1 MAVATNTLKPQLL
14 KLKKGEYVFEEGDE
28 AIFAYV
34 LTEGEIEIVQT
45 TKGEQHVLGKVEK
58 GTVFGEMAIIDGF
71 PRSASARAAVDCKVQ
86 EVGHK
91 EFLNYISKK
100 PDAAFSIMTRLS
112 GFVRSADKQTS
123 KSLLFASKTET
134 NDEENDQKNDQTDIV
149 AVHNF
154 EDTESI
160 YSRPPSKPVIITAA
174 SLLIFTVCMVLWSS
188 FSFVDKTVSARGKF
202 TNTAPNIEIQSTGS
216 SIIEEL
222 NLERGQFI
230 NKGETVA
237 ILDGTVVNANLKITR
252 DKIYAVK
259 NKILRLELQK
269 KSILNKS
276 LNKDSSGQLD
286 LINEEI
292 LNRHF
297 DEFMIKM
304 KTFSSDL
311 LRLETEIVSMSA
323 DKELIRD
330 QLDIKIKIE
339 EGKKKLFEKNVGS
352 LMDTLSSTD
361 QRISVKRQL
370 LSTTGSIEKLKS
382 QKTSIVD
389 QRSSYLTGELVGIAQ
404 ELSSFNDQLLQL
416 NEELIKNELERSN
429 LFVKSPVDG
438 VVLNL
443 PTVTVGS
450 LINKGD
456 PIVTLVRSGLPL
468 VLEIDVDPKDASD
481 LYNGNPV
488 SVKID
493 ALPFQ
498 QFGDLAGTLIYISDD
513 TVEES
518 LQGESGAYYRGSR
531 VNVKDSELM
540 GLPEEFD
547 LTPGM
552 LATADLKVG
561 KRRLITYF
569 TNPILRSLS
578 SAMREPD

>member
-1 MAVATNTLKPQLL
+1 V
-14 KLKKGEYVFEEGDE
+14 LKKGDSVFEEGDE
-28 AIFAYV
+28 AVFAYV
-34 LTEGEIEIVQT
+34 LTEGVIEIVAT
-45 TKGEQHVLGKVEK
+45 SKGEQQVLAKLEK
-58 GTVFGEMAIIDGF
+58 GTIFGEMAIIDGF
-71 PRSASARAAVDCKVQ
+71 PRSASARAAGDCKVQ

-100 PDAAFSIMTRLS
+100 PDSAFSIMTRLS
-112 GFVRSADKQTS
+112 GFVRSADKQAS

-160 YSRPPSKPVIITAA
+160 YARPPSKPVIITAA
-174 SLLIFTVCMVLWSS
+174 SLLIFTLCMVLWAS

-230 NKGETVA
+230 NKGQTVA

-252 DKIYAVK
+252 DKISAVK

-269 KSILNKS
+269 KSILNRS
-276 LNKDSSGQLD
+276 LIKDLSGQLD
-286 LINEEI
+286 PINEEI
-292 LNRHF
+292 LNKNF

-518 LQGESGAYYRGSR
+518 LQGESGAYYRGR
-531 VNVKDSELM
+531 VNVEDSELM

-552 LATADLKVG
+552 LASADLKVG

-569 TNPILRSLS
+569 TNPILKSLS

>member
-14 KLKKGEYVFEEGDE
+14 VLKKGDFVFEEGDE

-34 LTEGEIEIVQT
+34 LTEGVIEIVQT
-45 TKGEQHVLGKVEK
+45 TKGEQRVLGKVEK

-71 PRSASARAAVDCKVQ
+71 PRSASARAAADCKVQ

-91 EFLNYISKK
+91 EFINYISKK

-112 GFVRSADKQTS
+112 GFVRSADKQAS

-134 NDEENDQKNDQTDIV
+134 NEEEKDQKNDQTDIV

-174 SLLIFTVCMVLWSS
+174 SLLIFTLCMVLWSS

-292 LNRHF
+292 LNKHF

-389 QRSSYLTGELVGIAQ
+389 QRSSYLTGELAGIAQ

-429 LFVKSPVDG
+429 LFVKSPVEG

-443 PTVTVGS
+443 PTVTIGS

-518 LQGESGAYYRGSR
+518 LQGESGAYYRGR
-531 VNVKDSELM
+531 VNVEDSELM

-569 TNPILRSLS
+569 TNPILKSLS

>member
-14 KLKKGEYVFEEGDE
+14 VLKKGDFVFEEGDE

-34 LTEGEIEIVQT
+34 LTEGVIEIVQT
-45 TKGEQHVLGKVEK
+45 TKGEQQVLGKVEK

-71 PRSASARAAVDCKVQ
+71 PRSASARAAADCKVQ

-112 GFVRSADKQTS
+112 GFVRSADKQAS

-134 NDEENDQKNDQTDIV
+134 NEEEKDQKNDQTDIV

-174 SLLIFTVCMVLWSS
+174 SLLIFTLCMVLWSS

-292 LNRHF
+292 LNKHF

-429 LFVKSPVDG
+429 LFVKSPVEG

-443 PTVTVGS
+443 PTVTIGS

-513 TVEES
+513 TVQES
-518 LQGESGAYYRGSR
+518 LQGESGAFYRGR
-531 VNVKDSELM
+531 VNVEDSEIM

-569 TNPILRSLS
+569 TNPILKSLS

>member
-14 KLKKGEYVFEEGDE
+14 VLKKGDFVFEEGDE

-34 LTEGEIEIVQT
+34 LTEGVIEIVQT
-45 TKGEQHVLGKVEK
+45 TKGEQRVLGKVEK

-71 PRSASARAAVDCKVQ
+71 PRSASARAAADCKVQ

-91 EFLNYISKK
+91 EFINYISKK

-112 GFVRSADKQTS
+112 GFVRSADKQAS

-160 YSRPPSKPVIITAA
+160 YSRPPSKPVIITA
-174 SLLIFTVCMVLWSS
+174 SGLLIFTLCMVLWSS

-237 ILDGTVVNANLKITR
+237 KLDGTVVNANLKITR
-252 DKIYAVK
+252 DKIFAVK

-292 LNRHF
+292 LNKHF

-311 LRLETEIVSMSA
+311 LLLETEIVSMSA

-429 LFVKSPVDG
+429 LFVKSPVEG

-518 LQGESGAYYRGSR
+518 LQGESGAYYRGR
-531 VNVKDSELM
+531 VNVEDSELM

-569 TNPILRSLS
+569 TNPILKSLS

>member
-14 KLKKGEYVFEEGDE
+14 VLKKGDFVFEEGDE

-34 LTEGEIEIVQT
+34 LTEGVIEIVQT

-71 PRSASARAAVDCKVQ
+71 PRSASARAAADCKVQ

-91 EFLNYISKK
+91 EFINYISKK

-112 GFVRSADKQTS
+112 GFVRSADKQAS

-134 NDEENDQKNDQTDIV
+134 NEEEKDQKNDQTDIV

-174 SLLIFTVCMVLWSS
+174 SLLIFTFVMVLWSS

-292 LNRHF
+292 LNKHF

-429 LFVKSPVDG
+429 LFVKSPVEG

-443 PTVTVGS
+443 PTVTIGS

-498 QFGDLAGTLIYISDD
+498 QFGDLGGTLIYLSDD

-518 LQGESGAYYRGSR
+518 LQGESGAYYRGR
-531 VNVKDSELM
+531 VNVEDSEIM

-569 TNPILRSLS
+569 TNPILKSLS

>member
-14 KLKKGEYVFEEGDE
+14 VLKKGDFVFEEGDE

-34 LTEGEIEIVQT
+34 LTEGVIEIVQT

-71 PRSASARAAVDCKVQ
+71 PRSASARAAADCKVQ

-134 NDEENDQKNDQTDIV
+134 NEEENDQKNDQTDIV

-174 SLLIFTVCMVLWSS
+174 SLLIFTLCMVLWAS

-230 NKGETVA
+230 NKGEIVA

-498 QFGDLAGTLIYISDD
+498 QFGDLAGTLVYISDD

-518 LQGESGAYYRGSR
+518 LQGESGAYYRGR
-531 VNVKDSELM
+531 VHVEDSEIM

>member
-14 KLKKGEYVFEEGDE
+14 VLKKGDIVFEEGDE

-34 LTEGEIEIVQT
+34 LTEGVIEIVQT

-71 PRSASARAAVDCKVQ
+71 PRSASARAAADCKVQ

-112 GFVRSADKQTS
+112 GFVRSADKQAS

-134 NDEENDQKNDQTDIV
+134 NEEENDQKNDQTDIV

-174 SLLIFTVCMVLWSS
+174 SLLIFTLCMVLWSS

-292 LNRHF
+292 LNKHF

-513 TVEES
+513 TVQES
-518 LQGESGAYYRGSR
+518 LQGESGAFYRGR
-531 VNVKDSELM
+531 VNVEDSEIM

-569 TNPILRSLS
+569 TNPILKSLS

>member
-14 KLKKGEYVFEEGDE
+14 VLKKGDFVFEEGDE

-34 LTEGEIEIVQT
+34 LTEGVIEIVQT
-45 TKGEQHVLGKVEK
+45 TKGEQQVLGKVEK

-71 PRSASARAAVDCKVQ
+71 PRSASARAAADCKVQ

-134 NDEENDQKNDQTDIV
+134 NEEENDQKNDQTDIV

-174 SLLIFTVCMVLWSS
+174 SLLIFTLCMVLWSS

-269 KSILNKS
+269 KSILKKS

-518 LQGESGAYYRGSR
+518 LQGESGAYYRGR
-531 VNVKDSELM
+531 VNVEDSEIM

-569 TNPILRSLS
+569 TNPILKSLS

>member
-14 KLKKGEYVFEEGDE
+14 VLKKGDFVFEEGDE

-34 LTEGEIEIVQT
+34 LTEGVIEIVQT
-45 TKGEQHVLGKVEK
+45 TKGEQQVLGKVEK

-71 PRSASARAAVDCKVQ
+71 PRSASARAAADCKVQ

-112 GFVRSADKQTS
+112 GFVRSADKQAS
-123 KSLLFASKTET
+123 KSLLFASKTE
-134 NDEENDQKNDQTDIV
+134 NNEEEKDQKNDQTDIV

-174 SLLIFTVCMVLWSS
+174 GLLIFTLCIVLWSS

-286 LINEEI
+286 PINEEI
-292 LNRHF
+292 LNKNF

-370 LSTTGSIEKLKS
+370 LTTTGSIEKLKS
-382 QKTSIVD
+382 QKISNDD
-389 QRSSYLTGELVGIAQ
+389 QTSSYLTGELVGIAQ

-513 TVEES
+513 TVQES
-518 LQGESGAYYRGSR
+518 LQGESGAFYRGR
-531 VNVKDSELM
+531 VNVEDSEIM

-569 TNPILRSLS
+569 TNPILKSLS

>member
-14 KLKKGEYVFEEGDE
+14 VLKKGDFVFEEGDE

-34 LTEGEIEIVQT
+34 LTEGVIEIVQT

-71 PRSASARAAVDCKVQ
+71 PRSASARAATDCKVQ

-91 EFLNYISKK
+91 EFINYISKK

-160 YSRPPSKPVIITAA
+160 YSRPPSKPIIITAA
-174 SLLIFTVCMVLWSS
+174 GLLIFTLCMVLWSS

-230 NKGETVA
+230 NKGESVA

-276 LNKDSSGQLD
+276 LNKDASGQLD
-286 LINEEI
+286 PINEEI
-292 LNRHF
+292 LNKNF

-311 LRLETEIVSMSA
+311 LRLESEIVSMSA

-518 LQGESGAYYRGSR
+518 LQGESGAYYRGR
-531 VNVKDSELM
+531 VNVEDSELM

-569 TNPILRSLS
+569 TNPILKSLS

>member
-14 KLKKGEYVFEEGDE
+14 VLKKGDFVFEEGDE

-34 LTEGEIEIVQT
+34 LTEGVIEIVQT
-45 TKGEQHVLGKVEK
+45 TKGEQQVLGKVEK

-71 PRSASARAAVDCKVQ
+71 PRSASARAAADCKVQ

-134 NDEENDQKNDQTDIV
+134 NEEENDQKNDQTDIV

-174 SLLIFTVCMVLWSS
+174 SLLIFTLCMVLWAS

-292 LNRHF
+292 LNKHF

-518 LQGESGAYYRGSR
+518 LQGESGAYYRGR
-531 VNVKDSELM
+531 VNVEDSEIM

-569 TNPILRSLS
+569 TNPILKSLS

>member
-14 KLKKGEYVFEEGDE
+14 VLKKGDFVFEEGDE

-34 LTEGEIEIVQT
+34 LTEGVIEIVQT
-45 TKGEQHVLGKVEK
+45 TKGEQRVLGKVEK

-71 PRSASARAAVDCKVQ
+71 PRSASARAAADCKVQ

-91 EFLNYISKK
+91 EFINYISKK

-134 NDEENDQKNDQTDIV
+134 NEEENDQKNDQTDIV

-174 SLLIFTVCMVLWSS
+174 GLLIFTLCIVLWAS

-230 NKGETVA
+230 KKGETVA

-339 EGKKKLFEKNVGS
+339 EGKKKLFEKNVGT

-370 LSTTGSIEKLKS
+370 LTTTGSIEKLKS
-382 QKTSIVD
+382 QKISNAD
-389 QRSSYLTGELVGIAQ
+389 QTSSYLTGELVGIAQ

-429 LFVKSPVDG
+429 LFVKSPVEG

-443 PTVTVGS
+443 PTVTIGS

-456 PIVTLVRSGLPL
+456 PIVTLVRTGLPL

-498 QFGDLAGTLIYISDD
+498 QFGDLAGTLIYLSDD

-518 LQGESGAYYRGSR
+518 LQGESGAYYRGR
-531 VNVKDSELM
+531 VNVEDSELM

-569 TNPILRSLS
+569 TNPILKSLS

>member
-1 MAVATNTLKPQLL
+1 MAVASNPLRPQILV
-14 KLKKGEYVFEEGDE
+14 LKKGDIVFEEGDE

-34 LTEGEIEIVQT
+34 LTEGVIEIIKT
-45 TKGEQHVLGKVEK
+45 TKGEQLVLGKIEQ
-58 GTVFGEMAIIDGF
+58 GTIFGEMAIIDGF
-71 PRSASARAAVDCKVQ
+71 PRSASARAAADCKVQ
-86 EVGHK
+86 EIGHK
-91 EFLNYISKK
+91 DFIKYISKK

-112 GFVRSADKQTS
+112 GFVRSADKQAS
-123 KSLLFASKTET
+123 KSNLLRKTDINEEEK
-134 NDEENDQKNDQTDIV
+134 DEKNEQTDIA

-160 YSRPPSKPVIITAA
+160 YARPPSKPVILTAV
-174 SLLIFTVCMVLWSS
+174 SLLTFTLFIVLWSS

-202 TNTAPNIEIQSTGS
+202 TNTAPNIEIQSSGS
-216 SIIEEL
+216 SIIEKL

-230 NKGETVA
+230 KKGETVA

-269 KSILNKS
+269 ELFSNKS
-276 LNKDSSGQLD
+276 VNKNLSGQLD
-286 LINEEI
+286 LINKEI
-292 LNRHF
+292 LDKNF
-297 DEFMIKM
+297 DEFKIKM

-311 LRLETEIVSMSA
+311 LRLDSEIISMTA
-323 DKELIRD
+323 DKELISD

-339 EGKKKLFEKNVGS
+339 KGKKKLFEKNVGS

-361 QRISVKRQL
+361 QRISVSRQL
-370 LSTTGSIEKLKS
+370 LTTTGSIEKLKS
-382 QKTSIVD
+382 DKISSVD

-404 ELSSFNDQLLQL
+404 ERSSFNDQLLQL
-416 NEELIKNELERSN
+416 NEELIKNELEKSN
-429 LFVKSPVDG
+429 LLVKSPVDG

-443 PTVTVGS
+443 PTVTIGS
-450 LINKGD
+450 LINKGEA
-456 PIVTLVRSGLPL
+456 IVTLVRAGLPL

-498 QFGDLAGTLIYISDD
+498 QFGDLAGTLIYLSDD

-518 LQGESGAYYRGSR
+518 LQGDSGAYYRGR
-531 VNVKDSELM
+531 VHVKDSEIM
-540 GLPEEFD
+540 GLPEDFD

-552 LATADLKVG
+552 LASADLKVG

-569 TNPILRSLS
+569 TNPILKSLS

>member
-14 KLKKGEYVFEEGDE
+14 VLKKGDIVFEEGDE

-34 LTEGEIEIVQT
+34 LTEGVIEIVQT

-71 PRSASARAAVDCKVQ
+71 PRSASARAAADCKVQ

-123 KSLLFASKTET
+123 KSLLFASKTE
-134 NDEENDQKNDQTDIV
+134 NNEEENDQKNDQTDIV

-160 YSRPPSKPVIITAA
+160 YSRPPSKPIIITAA
-174 SLLIFTVCMVLWSS
+174 SLLIFTLCMVLWAS

-230 NKGETVA
+230 NKGEIVA

-269 KSILNKS
+269 KSILNRS

-286 LINEEI
+286 PINEEI
-292 LNRHF
+292 LNKNF

-352 LMDTLSSTD
+352 LMEILSSTD

-389 QRSSYLTGELVGIAQ
+389 QRSSYLTGELAGIAQ

-429 LFVKSPVDG
+429 LFVKSPVEG

-443 PTVTVGS
+443 PTVTIGS

-456 PIVTLVRSGLPL
+456 PIVTLVRTGLPL

-513 TVEES
+513 TVQES
-518 LQGESGAYYRGSR
+518 LQGESGAYYRGR
-531 VNVKDSELM
+531 VNVEDSELM

-569 TNPILRSLS
+569 TNPILKSLS

>member
-14 KLKKGEYVFEEGDE
+14 VLKKGEYVFEEGDE

-34 LTEGEIEIVQT
+34 LTEGVIEIVAII
-45 TKGEQHVLGKVEK
+45 KGEEQVLGKIEK

-71 PRSASARAAVDCKVQ
+71 PRSASARAAADCKVQ

-91 EFLNYISKK
+91 EFINYISKK

-112 GFVRSADKQTS
+112 GFVRSADKQAS

-134 NDEENDQKNDQTDIV
+134 NEEEKDQKNDQTDIV

-174 SLLIFTVCMVLWSS
+174 GLLIFTLCMVLWSS

-230 NKGETVA
+230 NKGQTVA

-269 KSILNKS
+269 KSILNRS

-286 LINEEI
+286 PINEEI
-292 LNRHF
+292 LNKNF

-339 EGKKKLFEKNVGS
+339 EGKKKLFEKNVGT

-382 QKTSIVD
+382 QKISIVD

-429 LFVKSPVDG
+429 LFVKSPVEG

-443 PTVTVGS
+443 PTVTIGS

-456 PIVTLVRSGLPL
+456 PIVTLVRTGLPL

-498 QFGDLAGTLIYISDD
+498 QFGDLAGSLVYISDD

-518 LQGESGAYYRGSR
+518 LQGESGAYYRGR
-531 VNVKDSELM
+531 VQVEEDELM
-540 GLPEEFD
+540 GLPEDFD

-552 LATADLKVG
+552 LASADLKVG

-569 TNPILRSLS
+569 TNPILKSLS

>member
-14 KLKKGEYVFEEGDE
+14 VLKKGDFVFEEGDE

-34 LTEGEIEIVQT
+34 LTEGVIEIVQT

-71 PRSASARAAVDCKVQ
+71 PRSASARAAADCKVQ

-134 NDEENDQKNDQTDIV
+134 NEEENDQKNDQTDIV

-174 SLLIFTVCMVLWSS
+174 SLLIFTLCMVLWAS

-513 TVEES
+513 TVQES
-518 LQGESGAYYRGSR
+518 LQGESGAFYRGR
-531 VNVKDSELM
+531 VNVEDSEIM

>member
-14 KLKKGEYVFEEGDE
+14 VLKKGDIVFEEGDE

-34 LTEGEIEIVQT
+34 LTEGVIEIVQT
-45 TKGEQHVLGKVEK
+45 TKGEQRVLGKVEK

-71 PRSASARAAVDCKVQ
+71 PRSASARAAADCKVQ

-134 NDEENDQKNDQTDIV
+134 NEEENDQKNDQTDIV

-174 SLLIFTVCMVLWSS
+174 SLLIFTLCMVLWSS

-292 LNRHF
+292 LNKHF

-513 TVEES
+513 TVQES
-518 LQGESGAYYRGSR
+518 LQGESGAFYRGR
-531 VNVKDSELM
+531 VNVEDSEIM

-569 TNPILRSLS
+569 TNPILKSLS

>member
-14 KLKKGEYVFEEGDE
+14 VLKKGDFVFEEGDE

-34 LTEGEIEIVQT
+34 LTEGVIEIVQT
-45 TKGEQHVLGKVEK
+45 TKGEQRILGKVEK

-71 PRSASARAAVDCKVQ
+71 PRSASARAAADCKVQ

-91 EFLNYISKK
+91 EFINYISKK
-100 PDAAFSIMTRLS
+100 PEAAFSIMTRLS
-112 GFVRSADKQTS
+112 GFVRSADIQAS

-134 NDEENDQKNDQTDIV
+134 NEEENDHKNDQTDIV

-174 SLLIFTVCMVLWSS
+174 SLLIFTLCMVLWSS

-222 NLERGQFI
+222 NLERGQYI

-292 LNRHF
+292 LNKHF

-429 LFVKSPVDG
+429 LFVKSPVEG

-443 PTVTVGS
+443 PTVTIGS

-456 PIVTLVRSGLPL
+456 PIVTLVRTGLPL

-498 QFGDLAGTLIYISDD
+498 QFGDLGGTLIYLSDD

-518 LQGESGAYYRGSR
+518 LQGESGAYYRGR
-531 VNVKDSELM
+531 VNVEDSELLR
-540 GLPEEFD
+540 LPEEFD

>member
-14 KLKKGEYVFEEGDE
+14 VLKKGDFVFEEGDE

-34 LTEGEIEIVQT
+34 LTEGVIEIVQT

-71 PRSASARAAVDCKVQ
+71 PRSASARAAADCKVQ

-174 SLLIFTVCMVLWSS
+174 SLLIFTLCMVLWAS

-230 NKGETVA
+230 NKGEIVA

-389 QRSSYLTGELVGIAQ
+389 QRSSYLTGELAGIAQ

-513 TVEES
+513 TVQES
-518 LQGESGAYYRGSR
+518 LQGESGAFYRGR
-531 VNVKDSELM
+531 VNVEDSEIM

-569 TNPILRSLS
+569 TNPILKSLS

>member
-34 LTEGEIEIVQT
+34 LTEGVIEIVAT
-45 TKGEQHVLGKVEK
+45 SKGVEQVLAKLEK

-91 EFLNYISKK
+91 EFINYISKK

-112 GFVRSADKQTS
+112 GFVRSADKQAS

-134 NDEENDQKNDQTDIV
+134 NEEVNDQQNDKTDIV

-160 YSRPPSKPVIITAA
+160 YARPPSKPVIITAA
-174 SLLIFTVCMVLWSS
+174 SLLIFTLCMVLWSS

-252 DKIYAVK
+252 DKINAVK

-276 LNKDSSGQLD
+276 LNKDASGQLD
-286 LINEEI
+286 PINEEI
-292 LNRHF
+292 LNKNF

-311 LRLETEIVSMSA
+311 LRLESEIVSMSA

-443 PTVTVGS
+443 PTVTIGS

-518 LQGESGAYYRGSR
+518 LQGESGAYYRGR
-531 VNVKDSELM
+531 VNVEDSELM

-569 TNPILRSLS
+569 TNPILKSLS

>member
-14 KLKKGEYVFEEGDE
+14 VLKKGDFVFEEGDE

-34 LTEGEIEIVQT
+34 LTEGVIEIVQT
-45 TKGEQHVLGKVEK
+45 TKGEQRVLGKVEK

-71 PRSASARAAVDCKVQ
+71 PRSASARAAADCKVQ

-91 EFLNYISKK
+91 EFINYISKK
-100 PDAAFSIMTRLS
+100 PEAAFSIMTRLS
-112 GFVRSADKQTS
+112 GFVRSADIQAS

-134 NDEENDQKNDQTDIV
+134 NDEENDQKNDKTDIV

-174 SLLIFTVCMVLWSS
+174 SLLIFTLCMVLWSS

-222 NLERGQFI
+222 NLERGQYI

-269 KSILNKS
+269 KSILKKS

-286 LINEEI
+286 HINEEI
-292 LNRHF
+292 LNKHF

-389 QRSSYLTGELVGIAQ
+389 QRSSYLTGELAGIAQ

-429 LFVKSPVDG
+429 LFVKSPVEG

-443 PTVTVGS
+443 PTVTIGS

-456 PIVTLVRSGLPL
+456 PIVTLVRAGLPL

-518 LQGESGAYYRGSR
+518 LQGESGAFYRGR
-531 VNVKDSELM
+531 VNVEDSELM

-569 TNPILRSLS
+569 TNPILKSLS

>member
-14 KLKKGEYVFEEGDE
+14 VLKKGDFVFEEGDE

-34 LTEGEIEIVQT
+34 LTEGVIEIVQT

-71 PRSASARAAVDCKVQ
+71 PRSASARAAADCKVQ

-174 SLLIFTVCMVLWSS
+174 SLLIFTLCMVLWAS

-230 NKGETVA
+230 NKGEIVA

-269 KSILNKS
+269 KSILKKS

-389 QRSSYLTGELVGIAQ
+389 QRSSYLTGELAGIAQ

-498 QFGDLAGTLIYISDD
+498 QFGDLAGTLVYISDD

-518 LQGESGAYYRGSR
+518 LQGESGAFYRGR
-531 VNVKDSELM
+531 VNVEDSELM

>member
-14 KLKKGEYVFEEGDE
+14 VLKKGDIVFEEGDE

-34 LTEGEIEIVQT
+34 LTEGVIEIVQT

-71 PRSASARAAVDCKVQ
+71 PRSASARAAADCKVQ

-134 NDEENDQKNDQTDIV
+134 NEEENDQKNDQTDIV

-292 LNRHF
+292 LNKHF

-513 TVEES
+513 TVQES
-518 LQGESGAYYRGSR
+518 LQGESGAFYRGR
-531 VNVKDSELM
+531 VNVEDSEIM

-569 TNPILRSLS
+569 TNPILKSLS

>member
-14 KLKKGEYVFEEGDE
+14 VLKKGDFVFEEGDE

-34 LTEGEIEIVQT
+34 LTEGVIEIVQT
-45 TKGEQHVLGKVEK
+45 TKGEQHVLGKIEK

-71 PRSASARAAVDCKVQ
+71 PRSASARAAADCKVQ

-100 PDAAFSIMTRLS
+100 PDSAFSIMTRLS

-134 NDEENDQKNDQTDIV
+134 NEEEKDQKNDQTDIV

-174 SLLIFTVCMVLWSS
+174 SLLIFTLCMVLWSS

-230 NKGETVA
+230 NKGEIVA

-286 LINEEI
+286 PINEEI
-292 LNRHF
+292 LNKNF

-416 NEELIKNELERSN
+416 NEELIKNELEKSN

-518 LQGESGAYYRGSR
+518 LQGESGAYYRGR
-531 VNVKDSELM
+531 VNVEDSEIM

-569 TNPILRSLS
+569 TNPILKSLS

>member
-14 KLKKGEYVFEEGDE
+14 VLKKGDFVFEEGDE

-34 LTEGEIEIVQT
+34 LTEGVIEIVQT
-45 TKGEQHVLGKVEK
+45 TKGEQQVLGKVEK

-71 PRSASARAAVDCKVQ
+71 PRSASARAAADCKVQ

-91 EFLNYISKK
+91 EFINYISKK

-112 GFVRSADKQTS
+112 GFVRSADKQAS

-134 NDEENDQKNDQTDIV
+134 NEEEKDQKNDQTDIV

-174 SLLIFTVCMVLWSS
+174 SLLIFTLCMVLWSS

-292 LNRHF
+292 LNKHF

-443 PTVTVGS
+443 PTVTIGS

-518 LQGESGAYYRGSR
+518 LQGESGAYYRGR
-531 VNVKDSELM
+531 VNVEDSELM

-569 TNPILRSLS
+569 TNPILKSLS

>member
-14 KLKKGEYVFEEGDE
+14 VLKKGDFVFEEGDE

-34 LTEGEIEIVQT
+34 LTEGVIEIVQT
-45 TKGEQHVLGKVEK
+45 NKGVQRVLGKIEK

-71 PRSASARAAVDCKVQ
+71 PRSASARAAADCKVQ

-91 EFLNYISKK
+91 EFINYISKK

-112 GFVRSADKQTS
+112 GFVRSADKQAS
-123 KSLLFASKTET
+123 KSLLFASKTE
-134 NDEENDQKNDQTDIV
+134 NNEEEKGQKNDQTDIV

-174 SLLIFTVCMVLWSS
+174 SLLIFTVCMVLWAS

-292 LNRHF
+292 LNKHF

-311 LRLETEIVSMSA
+311 LLLETEIVSMSA

-339 EGKKKLFEKNVGS
+339 EGK
-352 LMDTLSSTD
+352 
-361 QRISVKRQL
+361 
-370 LSTTGSIEKLKS
+370 
-382 QKTSIVD
+382 
-389 QRSSYLTGELVGIAQ
+389 
-404 ELSSFNDQLLQL
+404 
-416 NEELIKNELERSN
+416 
-429 LFVKSPVDG
+429 
-438 VVLNL
+438 
-443 PTVTVGS
+443 
-450 LINKGD
+450 
-456 PIVTLVRSGLPL
+456 
-468 VLEIDVDPKDASD
+468 
-481 LYNGNPV
+481 
-488 SVKID
+488 
-493 ALPFQ
+493 
-498 QFGDLAGTLIYISDD
+498 
-513 TVEES
+513 
-518 LQGESGAYYRGSR
+518 
-531 VNVKDSELM
+531 
-540 GLPEEFD
+540 
-547 LTPGM
+547 
-552 LATADLKVG
+552 
-561 KRRLITYF
+561 
-569 TNPILRSLS
+569 
-578 SAMREPD
+578 

>member
-14 KLKKGEYVFEEGDE
+14 VLKKGDFVFEEGDE

-34 LTEGEIEIVQT
+34 LTEGVIEIVQT
-45 TKGEQHVLGKVEK
+45 TKGEQQVLGKVEK

-71 PRSASARAAVDCKVQ
+71 PRSASARAAADCKVQ

-134 NDEENDQKNDQTDIV
+134 NEEVNDQQNDKTDIV

-174 SLLIFTVCMVLWSS
+174 SLLIFTLCMVLWAS

-292 LNRHF
+292 LNKHF

-513 TVEES
+513 TVQES
-518 LQGESGAYYRGSR
+518 LQGESGAFYRGR
-531 VNVKDSELM
+531 VNVEDSEIM

-569 TNPILRSLS
+569 TNPILKSLS

>member
-14 KLKKGEYVFEEGDE
+14 VLKKGDFVFEEGDE

-34 LTEGEIEIVQT
+34 LTEGVIEIVQT

-71 PRSASARAAVDCKVQ
+71 PRSASARAAADCKVQ

-230 NKGETVA
+230 NKGEIVA

-252 DKIYAVK
+252 DKIFAVK

-276 LNKDSSGQLD
+276 LTKDSSGQLD

-513 TVEES
+513 TVQES
-518 LQGESGAYYRGSR
+518 LQGESGAFYRGR
-531 VNVKDSELM
+531 VNVEDSEIM

-569 TNPILRSLS
+569 TNPILKSLS

>member
-14 KLKKGEYVFEEGDE
+14 VLKKGDFVFEEGDE

-34 LTEGEIEIVQT
+34 LTEGVIEIIQT
-45 TKGEQHVLGKVEK
+45 TKGEQHVLGKIEK

-71 PRSASARAAVDCKVQ
+71 PRSASARAAADCKVQ

-112 GFVRSADKQTS
+112 GFVRSADKQAS
-123 KSLLFASKTET
+123 KSLLFASKTE
-134 NDEENDQKNDQTDIV
+134 NNEEEKGQKNDQTDIV

-174 SLLIFTVCMVLWSS
+174 SLLIFTLCIVLWSS

-230 NKGETVA
+230 KKGETVA

-269 KSILNKS
+269 NSILKKS
-276 LNKDSSGQLD
+276 LNKGSSGQLD

-297 DEFMIKM
+297 DEFVIKM

-311 LRLETEIVSMSA
+311 LLLETEIVSMSA
-323 DKELIRD
+323 DKKLIRD

-352 LMDTLSSTD
+352 LMEILSSTD

-389 QRSSYLTGELVGIAQ
+389 QRSSYLTGELAGIAQ

-429 LFVKSPVDG
+429 LFVKSPVEG

-443 PTVTVGS
+443 PTVTIGS

-456 PIVTLVRSGLPL
+456 PIVTLVRTGLPL

-498 QFGDLAGTLIYISDD
+498 QFGDLAGTLIYLSDD

-518 LQGESGAYYRGSR
+518 LQGESGAYYRGR
-531 VNVKDSELM
+531 VNVEDSEIM

-552 LATADLKVG
+552 LASADLKVG

-569 TNPILRSLS
+569 TNPILKSLS

>member
-1 MAVATNTLKPQLL
+1 MAVATDTLKPQLL
-14 KLKKGEYVFEEGDE
+14 VLKKGDFVFEEGDE

-34 LTEGEIEIVQT
+34 LTEGVIEIVQT
-45 TKGEQHVLGKVEK
+45 TKGEQQVLGKIEK

-71 PRSASARAAVDCKVQ
+71 PRSASARAAADCKVQ

-100 PDAAFSIMTRLS
+100 PDAAFLIMTRLS
-112 GFVRSADKQTS
+112 GFVRSADKQAS

-134 NDEENDQKNDQTDIV
+134 NDEEKDQKNDQTDIV

-174 SLLIFTVCMVLWSS
+174 SLLIFTLCMVLWSS

-216 SIIEEL
+216 SIIEGL

-286 LINEEI
+286 PINEEI
-292 LNRHF
+292 LNKHF

-311 LRLETEIVSMSA
+311 LRLESEIVSMSA

-352 LMDTLSSTD
+352 LMEILSSTD

-443 PTVTVGS
+443 PTVTIGS

-518 LQGESGAYYRGSR
+518 LQGESGAYYRGR
-531 VNVKDSELM
+531 VNVEDSELM

-569 TNPILRSLS
+569 TNPILKSLS

>member
-14 KLKKGEYVFEEGDE
+14 VLKKGEYVFEEGDE

-34 LTEGEIEIVQT
+34 LTEGVIEIVAII
-45 TKGEQHVLGKVEK
+45 KGEELVLGKVEK

-71 PRSASARAAVDCKVQ
+71 PRSASARAANDCKVQ

-100 PDAAFSIMTRLS
+100 PDVAFQIMGRLS
-112 GFVRSADKQTS
+112 GFVRSADKKAS
-123 KSLLFASKTET
+123 ESFLLRKIGVS
-134 NDEENDQKNDQTDIV
+134 EEEKNKKNDKTDIS

-160 YSRPPSKPVIITAA
+160 YARPPSKPVIITAA
-174 SLLIFTVCMVLWSS
+174 GLLIFTLCMVLWSS

-230 NKGETVA
+230 KKGETVA

-252 DKIYAVK
+252 DKIFAVK

-269 KSILNKS
+269 KSILNRS
-276 LNKDSSGQLD
+276 LNKDMSGQLD

-292 LNRHF
+292 LNKNF

-311 LRLETEIVSMSA
+311 LRLETEIVSMTA
-323 DKELIRD
+323 DKQLIRD

-339 EGKKKLFEKNVGS
+339 KGKKKLFEKNVGT

-361 QRISVKRQL
+361 QRISVNRQL
-370 LSTTGSIEKLKS
+370 LTTTGSIEKLKS
-382 QKTSIVD
+382 EKVSIVD
-389 QRSSYLTGELVGIAQ
+389 QESSYLTGELVRIAQ

-416 NEELIKNELERSN
+416 NEELIKNELEKSN
-429 LFVKSPVDG
+429 LFVKSPVEG

-443 PTVTVGS
+443 PTVTIGS
-450 LINKGD
+450 LINKGE
-456 PIVTLVRSGLPL
+456 PIVTLVRTGLPL

-498 QFGDLAGTLIYISDD
+498 QFGDLAGSLVYISDD

-518 LQGESGAYYRGSR
+518 LQGESGAYYRGR
-531 VNVKDSELM
+531 VQVEEDELM
-540 GLPEEFD
+540 GLPEDFD

-552 LATADLKVG
+552 LASADLKVG

-569 TNPILRSLS
+569 TNPILKSLS

>member
-14 KLKKGEYVFEEGDE
+14 VLKKGDFVFEEGDE

-34 LTEGEIEIVQT
+34 LTEGVIEIVQT
-45 TKGEQHVLGKVEK
+45 TKGEQHVLGKIEK

-71 PRSASARAAVDCKVQ
+71 PRSASARAAADCKVQ

-112 GFVRSADKQTS
+112 GFVRSADKQAS

-134 NDEENDQKNDQTDIV
+134 NEEEKDQKNDQTDIV

-174 SLLIFTVCMVLWSS
+174 GLLIFTLCIVLWSS

-230 NKGETVA
+230 KKGETVA

-286 LINEEI
+286 PINEEI
-292 LNRHF
+292 LNKNF

-311 LRLETEIVSMSA
+311 LRLESEIVSMSA

-389 QRSSYLTGELVGIAQ
+389 QRSSYLTGELAGIAQ

-498 QFGDLAGTLIYISDD
+498 QFGDLAGTLIYLSDD

-518 LQGESGAYYRGSR
+518 LQGESGAYYRGR
-531 VNVKDSELM
+531 VNVEDSEIM

-552 LATADLKVG
+552 LASADLKVG

-569 TNPILRSLS
+569 TNPILKSLS

>member
-14 KLKKGEYVFEEGDE
+14 VLKKGDFVFEEGDE

-34 LTEGEIEIVQT
+34 LTEGVIEIVQT
-45 TKGEQHVLGKVEK
+45 NKGVQRVLGKVEK

-71 PRSASARAAVDCKVQ
+71 PRSASARAAADCKVQ

-91 EFLNYISKK
+91 EFINYISKK

-112 GFVRSADKQTS
+112 GFVRSADKQAS

-134 NDEENDQKNDQTDIV
+134 NEEEKDQKNDQTDIV

-160 YSRPPSKPVIITAA
+160 YARPPSKPVIITAA
-174 SLLIFTVCMVLWSS
+174 GLLIFTLCMVLWSS

-292 LNRHF
+292 LNKNF

-311 LRLETEIVSMSA
+311 LRLESEIVSMSA

-339 EGKKKLFEKNVGS
+339 EGKKKLFEKNVGT

-370 LSTTGSIEKLKS
+370 LTTTGSIEKLKS
-382 QKTSIVD
+382 QKISNDD
-389 QRSSYLTGELVGIAQ
+389 QTSSYLTGELVGIAQ

-443 PTVTVGS
+443 PTVTIGS

-518 LQGESGAYYRGSR
+518 LQGESGAYYRGR
-531 VNVKDSELM
+531 VNVEDSELM
-540 GLPEEFD
+540 RLPEEFD

-569 TNPILRSLS
+569 TNPILKSLS

>member
-14 KLKKGEYVFEEGDE
+14 VLKKGDFVFEEGDE

-34 LTEGEIEIVQT
+34 LTEGVIEIVQT

-71 PRSASARAAVDCKVQ
+71 PRSASARAAADCKVQ

-112 GFVRSADKQTS
+112 GFVRSADKQAS

-134 NDEENDQKNDQTDIV
+134 NEEEKDQKNDQTDIV

-174 SLLIFTVCMVLWSS
+174 GLLIFTLCMVLWSS

-230 NKGETVA
+230 KKGETVA

-292 LNRHF
+292 LNKHF

-498 QFGDLAGTLIYISDD
+498 QFGDLAGTLIYLSDD

-518 LQGESGAYYRGSR
+518 LQGESGAYYRGR
-531 VNVKDSELM
+531 VNVEDSEIM

-569 TNPILRSLS
+569 TNPILKSLS

>member
-14 KLKKGEYVFEEGDE
+14 VLKKGDFVFEEGDE

-34 LTEGEIEIVQT
+34 LTEGVIEIVQT

-71 PRSASARAAVDCKVQ
+71 PRSASARAAADCKVQ

-134 NDEENDQKNDQTDIV
+134 NEEVNDQQNDQTDIV

-160 YSRPPSKPVIITAA
+160 YARPPSKPVIITAA
-174 SLLIFTVCMVLWSS
+174 SLLIFTLCMVLWSS

-443 PTVTVGS
+443 PTVTIGS

-513 TVEES
+513 TVQES
-518 LQGESGAYYRGSR
+518 LQGESGAFYRGR
-531 VNVKDSELM
+531 VNVEDSEIM

-569 TNPILRSLS
+569 TNPILKSLS